1 MCHADSWHGSLTTFF
16 KGTLSMTAEQKIAQS
31 ESLSALFSYFKSWS
45 PKDESLKF
53 KSDSVMK
60 ETPKEEAA

>member
-1 MCHADSWHGSLTTFF
+1 
-16 KGTLSMTAEQKIAQS
+16 MTPEQKIAQS